1 MANLKARFLAVTG
14 VATVAIVV
22 AVAIAD
28 ANSASR
34 AHSSSAAPSQPST
47 PSAPAGH
54 YGVLRS
60 PASGSDALPPL
71 RPGGPNRFAPAG
83 AVIRRLPTLDATDTR
98 WVTLSGGE
106 ICLVHLNTAGAHP
119 TEGSAC
125 NSLSSLEAKHEL
137 LVQTSETSDQSSTP
151 PPPGRGN
158 VVSGLVP
165 DGISSVVVRFTDGTQ
180 QTVPVESNSF
190 VLNLGNDPKYLST
203 VTATAD
209 SGARYT
215 E

>member
-14 VATVAIVV
+14 VSTAAIVV

-28 ANSASR
+28 ANSASH
-34 AHSSSAAPSQPST
+34 AHTSSVAASQPST
-47 PSAPAGH
+47 PSALAGH
-54 YGVLRS
+54 YGILRR

-71 RPGGPNRFAPAG
+71 RPGGPNRFAPAA
-83 AVIRRLPTLDATDTR
+83 AVIRKLPTLDATDTR
-98 WVTLSGGE
+98 WVTLSAGE
-106 ICLVHLNTAGAHP
+106 ICLVHRSTAGAHP

-125 NSLSSLEAKHEL
+125 NSLSSLEANHEL

-180 QTVPVESNSF
+180 QTAPVENNSF